1 MQARK
6 ERRMSYWD
14 EDAEFL
20 RELAAEVPHHR
31 RRLLDIAHDLDRE
44 APDGPWVEELAASIE
59 RWANEG
65 VIATRE
71 YAERIGESLRTLA
84 LTLKRHPKP

>member
-1 MQARK
+1 
-6 ERRMSYWD
+6 MSYWS

-20 RELAAEVPHHR
+20 RELAVQVPQHR

-44 APDGPWVEELAASIE
+44 PPDGPWVEELADSIE

-65 VIATRE
+65 VIATLE
-71 YAERIGESLRTLA
+71 YAERIGESMRTLA
-84 LTLKRHPKP
+84 LALKRDPSQ